1 MGSQKSRTQ
10 LSMSLQERTPGSF
23 QINRGSETRGLAL
36 GHWDYV
42 VWTKRKLKWAASVKH
57 TPLSLTY
64 AEWLMEVHE
73 HPHRRHY
80 HQQKMLFRVWEA
92 DLGLYCFLLPVKAF
106 LLMCGFRRGG
116 LHQYLQDMDIWS
128 KTCQRRG

>member
-1 MGSQKSRTQ
+1 MMIKH
-10 LSMSLQERTPGSF
+10 
-23 QINRGSETRGLAL
+23 SESNDVLKWTCAVLL
-36 GHWDYV
+36 IFFFF
-42 VWTKRKLKWAASVKH
+42 WTKRKLKWAASVKH

-64 AEWLMEVHE
+64 AEWLMEVRE
-73 HPHRRHY
+73 RPHRRHY

-116 LHQYLQDMDIWS
+116 LHQCLQDMDIWRN
-128 KTCQRRG
+128 TCQRRGRGTDGGGVGEA